1 MLQIATKFEFAKCDL
16 LSTVSHRSRLM
27 RHDRVYTPNTKAN
40 ERLRVVTYLDIGKTM
55 LVWAVWLLADAIL
68 QEGSAHR
75 HALWIE
81 LM

>member
-1 MLQIATKFEFAKCDL
+1 MTGCILQTLKQMKDMGCQGW
-16 LSTVSHRSRLM
+16 
-27 RHDRVYTPNTKAN
+27 
-40 ERLRVVTYLDIGKTM
+40 VTYLYIGKTM